1 MQTVELAMHNA
12 VAWLENE
19 PLIFMVMY
27 VPLSIVSKPE
37 SVNFHPVNATAVTV
51 SWNGSS
57 IFSTWLHFISC
68 YNATGAVLSQYNT
81 LIPPGKASNIVTVE
95 DDLTLTDSKEEIKHS
110 FSLRFNITLQGTPQ
124 HGPTTFAT
132 FMFGMH

>member
-1 MQTVELAMHNA
+1 MHNA

-27 VPLSIVSKPE
+27 VLLSIVSKPE
-37 SVNFHPVNATAVTV
+37 SVNFHSVNATAVTV

-81 LIPPGKASNIVTVE
+81 LIPPGEAPNIVTVE

-110 FSLRFNITLQGTPQ
+110 FRLRFNITLQGTPQ

>member
-1 MQTVELAMHNA
+1 MS
-12 VAWLENE
+12 
-19 PLIFMVMY
+19 PLYSWSCMFFY
-27 VPLSIVSKPE
+27 LYIVSKPE
-37 SVNFHPVNATAVTV
+37 SVNFHPVNGTAVRV

-81 LIPPGKASNIVTVE
+81 LIPPGEASNIVTVE

-110 FSLRFNITLQGTPQ
+110 FSLRFNITELHSMDQRPLQ
-124 HGPTTFAT
+124 HSCSVCINLHYIFCSCLLCR
-132 FMFGMH
+132 